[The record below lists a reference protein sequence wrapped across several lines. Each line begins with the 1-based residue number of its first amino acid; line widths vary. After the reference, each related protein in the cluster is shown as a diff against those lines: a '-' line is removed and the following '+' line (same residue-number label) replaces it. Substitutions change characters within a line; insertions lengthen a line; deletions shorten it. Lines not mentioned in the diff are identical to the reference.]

1 MKKQVESRV
10 KVFQLSKNNTIGWSV
25 AKIDKEAKGMNVSD
39 PEFGAKIRK
48 LKMIETEKEAKKK
61 NQAEARKVFKQEE
74 KEKARKEKAAEKLKE
89 AETREREKK
98 ERKNKEEA
106 NRSEAAIQK
115 IRNREA
121 RGKEISAR
129 ISESPN
135 LNTVAKNRLIEN
147 IAKDFQGRKAEQWM
161 KNGWEKKVNARI
173 KSTKQKENREK
184 AKANHRKNSLQQVRN
199 REARGKEISAR
210 IEARTNLNAVAKN
223 KLIGSIAKEFKGK
236 KADQW
241 MKSDWKWRVKVD
253 ERIELARRN
262 AKLAE
267 LKRKAGGRVSKA
279 GRGGQWTDKTIEEA
293 AKSLKKK
300 VVNLTVN
307 DLQKIEAKAQKTNM
321 EQRAKEEGE
330 KKRVQEAAKK
340 VRAKAEQTGVSER
353 FITKLVRKRGMTPE
367 KFEQRITEESTKIAT
382 AKKDKEAAD
391 REDFLKKLNKY
402 LTSKN
407 TTFNQQLKQM
417 KNGFITDYDRD
428 PSQKRR
434 LLEDA
439 RLEQTTREKKLKS
452 EHVKKTAEQKAA
464 VKQAKQNEIE
474 RRGERGVEIAARIRG
489 SQNLNMPA
497 KEKLRKA
504 IEKNLKHSKR
514 AGQWMAN
521 DWQAKV
527 NGRIEEKA
535 KEQAKKAAAKAKKE
549 AEKAAAKAKKAAEKA
564 AAKAQKEA
572 KEAKATANA
581 KAKEEAAKK
590 AKATA
595 NAQKQAEE
603 AKAKA
608 NATIKQT
615 NSFNFSKWRGQ
626 DQTRTAKSRESSRV
640 KPRKRSSATPKRT
653 PSSRPSQVQRRVQ
666 GYEKMTREAN
676 ANSRA
681 RELMRKDPAEFV
693 K

>member
-1 MKKQVESRV
+1 M
-10 KVFQLSKNNTIGWSV
+10 
-25 AKIDKEAKGMNVSD
+25 
-39 PEFGAKIRK
+39 
-48 LKMIETEKEAKKK
+48 
-61 NQAEARKVFKQEE
+61 
-74 KEKARKEKAAEKLKE
+74 
-89 AETREREKK
+89 
-98 ERKNKEEA
+98 
-106 NRSEAAIQK
+106 
-115 IRNREA
+115 
-121 RGKEISAR
+121 
-129 ISESPN
+129 
-135 LNTVAKNRLIEN
+135 
-147 IAKDFQGRKAEQWM
+147 
-161 KNGWEKKVNARI
+161 
-173 KSTKQKENREK
+173 
-184 AKANHRKNSLQQVRN
+184 
-199 REARGKEISAR
+199 
-210 IEARTNLNAVAKN
+210 NAVAKN

-321 EQRAKEEGE
+321 EQRAKEENE

-464 VKQAKQNEIE
+464 VKQAEQNEIK
-474 RRGERGVEIAARIRG
+474 RRGERGKEIAARIRG

-514 AGQWMAN
+514 AEQWMAN
-521 DWQAKV
+521 DWQATV
-527 NGRIEEKA
+527 NGRINDLKTAAEEKA

-615 NSFNFSKWRGQ
+615 NSFNFSKRRGQ
-626 DQTRTAKSRESSRV
+626 DQTQTAKSRESLLPNNGNSGASTTTKKKRGFRVGGSSRV